1 MAKQDVIRAKLQAK
15 VFTPYGKTVTLI
27 KHLSPTYND
36 RGELENAYTQS
47 TSSVTV
53 VPYNILDSSRQ
64 QERVG
69 DADTGNLQMALP
81 YTVSV
86 DLKDEL
92 LMEGDYWVV
101 NGIEKNY
108 LPDNVVTIVSV
119 NKRIA

>member
-1 MAKQDVIRAKLQAK
+1 MAKQDTVRSKLQTK

-27 KHLSPTYND
+27 KYLSPTYNE
-36 RGELENAYTQS
+36 RGELESGYTQS
-47 TSSVTV
+47 TSSITV

-69 DADTGNLQMALP
+69 DANTGSLQMAIP

-86 DLKDEL
+86 SLKDEI
-92 LMEGDYWVV
+92 LMEGDYWVI
-101 NGIEKNY
+101 NEIEKNY